1 MTPRVEFS
9 SSDSPFSVGLQAAA
23 LVACGREAPPT
34 WEQPL
39 PGPGQS
45 HTAERVQCGQG
56 HRQLAFLFSFF
67 FLAVLHSLGILVP
80 QPGIEPGPSAVKAVS
95 LNHWTS
101 RGVPGFFVSIL
112 VSVFQIFTNVSK
124 VSRRKCGALH
134 VRENPTPLNV
144 ESGGLGR
151 ATAPC
156 WLRGSENVSQP

>member
-45 HTAERVQCGQG
+45 HAAERVQCGQG

-112 VSVFQIFTNVSK
+112 FSVFQIFTECVQGFKKEMWSPPR
-124 VSRRKCGALH
+124 SGEPHTPECG
-134 VRENPTPLNV
+134 VRWLGQGYCPLLAA
-144 ESGGLGR
+144 GL
-151 ATAPC
+151 
-156 WLRGSENVSQP
+156 